1 MSTNKYNTNSQSPA
15 SKAARMKAAH
25 EHDKKMREL
34 GLIKNIGLRLPIEVF
49 NDFDGLAKKHGI
61 TRTECLRMLLT
72 HYHNQ

>member
-1 MSTNKYNTNSQSPA
+1 
-15 SKAARMKAAH
+15 MKAAH
-25 EHDKKMREL
+25 EYDKKMREL

-61 TRTECLRMLLT
+61 TRTECLRMLLA